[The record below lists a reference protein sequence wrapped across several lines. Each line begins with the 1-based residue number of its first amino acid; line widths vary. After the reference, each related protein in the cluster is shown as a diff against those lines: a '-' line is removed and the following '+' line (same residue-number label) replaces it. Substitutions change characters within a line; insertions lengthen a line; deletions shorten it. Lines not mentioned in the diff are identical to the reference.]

1 MVGKLCNARSAMP
14 RLVTWLVVGG
24 ARHGIWRLSLRRI
37 DAEIAKIYRFDNAQI
52 SPLAAAKK
60 VAVLTALR
68 AGMEPVET
76 KTDSGTVVVNVLPVV
91 SGTFLTEA
99 AVRELSDC
107 GRLPRDSVI
116 QLTPPIDSD
125 QTTISTPMT
134 IAQARAVI
142 DDAGLK
148 YPALEKP
155 VFEPS
160 TVAPIVELEEPREQP
175 SKVIRWPRSPAE
187 ASSID

>member
-37 DAEIAKIYRFDNAQI
+37 DAEIAKIYRLLDNAQI

-91 SGTFLTEA
+91 SGRF
-99 AVRELSDC
+99 
-107 GRLPRDSVI
+107 
-116 QLTPPIDSD
+116 
-125 QTTISTPMT
+125 
-134 IAQARAVI
+134 
-142 DDAGLK
+142 
-148 YPALEKP
+148 
-155 VFEPS
+155 
-160 TVAPIVELEEPREQP
+160 
-175 SKVIRWPRSPAE
+175 
-187 ASSID
+187 